1 MKYKEMLVKVNDSAR
16 IWLFFGFLVFITLI
30 SPGCNKEEDSA
41 EYYVK
46 YEVSSSTIYYGGKLN
61 VTITNE
67 ENLNT
72 LIIVNTKTDWEV
84 VIGPVKKG
92 FIANLNVEGSGDNY
106 LKLYAQISAS
116 KNNGPFA
123 LKVADGS
130 DDPRNSCQLSYKIDF

>member
-1 MKYKEMLVKVNDSAR
+1 MTVKVNDSAR
-16 IWLFFGFLVFITLI
+16 TWLFCGILAFLTLI

-61 VTITNE
+61 VSITNE
-67 ENLNT
+67 EGINT
-72 LIIVNTKTDWEV
+72 IIIVNTRTDWEV

-92 FIANLNVEGSGDNY
+92 FIADLSVEGPGDNY
-106 LKLYAQISAS
+106 LTLYAQISAS

-130 DDPRNSCQLSYKIDF
+130 DDPRSSCQLSYKIDF